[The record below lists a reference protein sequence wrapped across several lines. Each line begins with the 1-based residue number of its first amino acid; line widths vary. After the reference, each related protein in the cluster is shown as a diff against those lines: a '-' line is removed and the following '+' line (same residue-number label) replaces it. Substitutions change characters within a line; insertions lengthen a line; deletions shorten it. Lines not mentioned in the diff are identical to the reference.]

1 MNADAATLA
10 RRFARTLE
18 QLRTSYD
25 VQYVGTRPLP
35 EPLLDAGA
43 EDDETIE
50 GEATAS
56 DQIARST
63 SAASSVPST
72 SPMPIAHSA
81 ATTPA
86 TSTPSAAP
94 SAATAPT
101 VHPTSTAP
109 SISPAPT
116 TPSASA
122 APTSHPTSATSHGA
136 ARSGSAAVPTG
147 PEPSP
152 SHEATFGPADRSLPL
167 VGQATSRPAVA
178 SAPRE
183 PDPVD
188 RRALREQAQRWSPA
202 RKLEYLRVHNVGD
215 CQRCPLSRTR
225 NHIVFGV
232 GNPQAEVMF
241 VGEAPGADEDRQGEP
256 FVGRAGQ
263 LLNQWLVQLGLVR
276 DDVYIANVLK
286 CRPPGNRDP
295 RPEEVDRCSPFLQ
308 AQIRA
313 IEPKVIVALGRHA
326 GMLLSRREDLTLR
339 AMRSGRL
346 HYDAGTVKGDPSTR
360 VMIPL
365 VVTYHPAYVLRQE
378 GDGRPSAPGQASP
391 TELVMT
397 DLRRALTIA
406 REGA

>member
-1 MNADAATLA
+1 MTGDASTLA

-35 EPLLDAGA
+35 EPAAEPPLAAGA
-43 EDDETIE
+43 RGD
-50 GEATAS
+50 EATGERATADDPIAPSPSSTPNAS
-56 DQIARST
+56 SVTSAST
-63 SAASSVPST
+63 PSASTASSALSRSAASSSPSI
-72 SPMPIAHSA
+72 SHAS
-81 ATTPA
+81 
-86 TSTPSAAP
+86 STP
-94 SAATAPT
+94 
-101 VHPTSTAP
+101 PTSTAP
-109 SISPAPT
+109 RGTAPALSAAAPPAPERGSSHAPQPHASDRT
-116 TPSASA
+116 LPLIPQATAQPSA
-122 APTSHPTSATSHGA
+122 
-136 ARSGSAAVPTG
+136 
-147 PEPSP
+147 PEPS
-152 SHEATFGPADRSLPL
+152 T
-167 VGQATSRPAVA
+167 A

-183 PDPVD
+183 PEPAD
-188 RRALREQAQRWSPA
+188 RQALREQAQQWSPA

-215 CQRCPLSRTR
+215 CQRCPLARTR

-232 GNPQAEVMF
+232 GNPQADVMF

-263 LLNQWLVQLGLVR
+263 LLNQWLAELGLAR
-276 DDVYIANVLK
+276 EDVYIANVLK

-326 GMLLSRREDLTLR
+326 GMLLSRREDMTLR

-346 HYDAGTVKGDPSTR
+346 HYDAGAAKGDPSAR

-391 TELVMT
+391 TAMVMT
-397 DLRRALTIA
+397 DLNRALAIA